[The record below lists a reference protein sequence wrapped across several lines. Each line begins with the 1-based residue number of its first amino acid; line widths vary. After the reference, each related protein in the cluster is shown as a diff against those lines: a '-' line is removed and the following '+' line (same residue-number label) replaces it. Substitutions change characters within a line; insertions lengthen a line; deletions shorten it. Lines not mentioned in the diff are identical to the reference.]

1 MASTKKTYS
10 SARAVGRA
18 NRSSR
23 TAQTTG
29 GGRRIA
35 EGMSVEIKTPR
46 TVDKNGKQIWV
57 RGRVSSVGPG
67 TTALVSGIRGLGGVN
82 TLPVVINS
90 REWRTR

>member
-1 MASTKKTYS
+1 MASTKNTYS

-46 TVDKNGKQIWV
+46 TLGKWV

-67 TTALVSGIRGLGGVN
+67 TTAIVSGLKGLGGLN